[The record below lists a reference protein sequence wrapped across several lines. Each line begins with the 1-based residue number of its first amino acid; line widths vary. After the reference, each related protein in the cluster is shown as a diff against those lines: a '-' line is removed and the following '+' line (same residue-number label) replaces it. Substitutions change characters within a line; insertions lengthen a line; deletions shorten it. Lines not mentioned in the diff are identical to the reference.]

1 MLMVLEYWYSLKK
14 QKRFYSFDE
23 SISNL
28 NVGIVERMCDMFSV
42 SLFYFFFV
50 WVYQNFAIFHIEA
63 NVWTWVILFLFT
75 DVLWYWYHRYSHE
88 INLLW
93 AAHVVHHQSEDYNFT
108 VAAGITIFQAVF
120 RSLFSWRISIFLPYA
135 DRRKFGDFGA
145 CICNAISPPGAS

>member
-1 MLMVLEYWYSLKK
+1 MYTEKLNFLAFIIPLFLILMVLEYGYSLKK

-63 NVWTWVILFLFT
+63 NVWTWVIL
-75 DVLWYWYHRYSHE
+75 
-88 INLLW
+88 
-93 AAHVVHHQSEDYNFT
+93 
-108 VAAGITIFQAVF
+108 
-120 RSLFSWRISIFLPYA
+120 
-135 DRRKFGDFGA
+135 
-145 CICNAISPPGAS
+145 